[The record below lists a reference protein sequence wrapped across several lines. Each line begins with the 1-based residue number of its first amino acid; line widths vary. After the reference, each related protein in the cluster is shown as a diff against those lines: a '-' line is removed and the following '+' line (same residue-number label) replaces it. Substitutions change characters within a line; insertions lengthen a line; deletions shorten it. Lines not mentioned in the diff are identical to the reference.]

1 MQILAGDIGGTNTR
15 LILADITENGRQI
28 LAEKSYLSAD
38 YDGLVQ
44 VINVFFSDNKIQ
56 ATVDAACFAVAG
68 PVVQGVVS
76 VTNLP
81 WVISEEQLRKAL
93 QTNNVKLINDFV
105 AVSYGISELKDD
117 DVLVLQQGISN
128 NNRAEKPDAA
138 IVGAGTG
145 FGVSHRVWLS
155 DNYQVLP
162 GEAGHAGFAPKNEQ
176 QLKLLGWLQKKYS
189 YVNMGMLLSGRG
201 LFSIYQFLNEETG
214 LPESIDI
221 NEAMKKGDPAQIIT
235 EYALSN
241 ADELCQKTLDCFID
255 IYGASAGNV
264 ALHYYPVDELYIA
277 GGIAVKIKDRLM
289 SRRFINAF
297 VDKGLLSSD
306 MKKITIKLILQDKVG
321 LYGALSYA
329 LALNEKQMGNTI

>member
-1 MQILAGDIGGTNTR
+1 MKILAGDIGGTNTR
-15 LILADITENGRQI
+15 LLLADIDENGRHI

-38 YDGLVQ
+38 YDGLIQ
-44 VINVFFSDNKIQ
+44 VINIFFFDIGIQ
-56 ATVDAACFAVAG
+56 APVNAACFAVAG
-68 PVVQGVVS
+68 PVENGFVS

-81 WVISEEQLRKAL
+81 WVISEEQLRKVL

-105 AVSYGISELKDD
+105 AVSYGISELKND

-128 NNRAEKPDAA
+128 NNRVEKPGAA

-162 GEAGHAGFAPKNEQ
+162 SEAGHAGFAPKNEQ

-189 YVNMGMLLSGRG
+189 YVSLGMLLSGRG
-201 LFSIYQFLNEETG
+201 LFTIYQFLHEETG
-214 LPESIDI
+214 LPESVDI
-221 NEAMKKGDPAQIIT
+221 NEAMKKRDPAQIIT
-235 EYALSN
+235 EHALSN
-241 ADELCQKTLDCFID
+241 TDELCKKTLDCFID

-264 ALHYYPVDELYIA
+264 ALHYYPVDEVYIA

-289 SRRFINAF
+289 SQRFINAF
-297 VDKGLLSSD
+297 VNKGLLSSN
-306 MKKITIKLILQDKVG
+306 MEKITIKLITQDKVG
-321 LYGALSYA
+321 LYGALSHA
-329 LALNEKQMGNTI
+329 LTLPAPCLSN